1 MERLNLEDF
10 AKACVSGHGQ
20 SVENL
25 RKEERMMLPFKKI
38 LCPTDFGEPSYKA
51 IKAAGELAYHFGSEL
66 HIVHVI
72 APVPIIPVPM
82 GPEPSAFNV
91 TLYEQELEAS
101 SKRALEEVVNQL
113 ESKEVKT
120 RLIALR
126 GDPADE
132 IIRTA
137 DEENI
142 DLIIIATRGRT
153 GLDRL
158 IFGSIADKIL
168 RLAKCPVLTITG
180 GPSAEA
186 AKEITAEK
194 GEEVKLPEEK
204 SEKRKAYQEK
214 VEAQLKE
221 WGVKIDELKAKAERS
236 KVELKMKYGKQIED
250 LRVQK
255 EALEKKV
262 QEFKESGEETWEHL
276 KTGIEKGFDE
286 LKDSIDR
293 TISIFKEKREEAAET
308 VSKKKKAYVEKIENQ
323 LKDWGNQIDILKAKA
338 EKSKAE
344 IKIKYLEQ
352 IEELRKKQ
360 KTARQKFQEL
370 KDSGEEAW
378 SELKSGLDKALEDL
392 KEAFD
397 RSKSKFRK
405 K

>member
-1 MERLNLEDF
+1 
-10 AKACVSGHGQ
+10 
-20 SVENL
+20 
-25 RKEERMMLPFKKI
+25 MMLPFKKI
-38 LCPTDFGEPSYKA
+38 LCPTDFGEPSYEA

-72 APVPIIPVPM
+72 APVPIIPVPI

-132 IIRTA
+132 IVRTA

-142 DLIIIATRGRT
+142 DLIVIATRGRT

-158 IFGSIADKIL
+158 IFGSVAEKVV
-168 RLAKCPVLTITG
+168 RLAKCPVLTTIG

-186 AKEITAEK
+186 AKEIITER
-194 GEEVKLPEEK
+194 GEEVKMPEEK

-214 VEAQLKE
+214 VETQLKE
-221 WGVKIDELKAKAERS
+221 WGVRIDELKAKAERS
-236 KVELKMKYGKQIED
+236 KIELKMQYEKQIED
-250 LRVQK
+250 LRLQK
-255 EALEKKV
+255 EALEKKL

-276 KTGIEKGFDE
+276 KTAIEKGFDE
-286 LKDSIDR
+286 LKDSVGR
-293 TISIFKEKREEAAET
+293 TISLFKEKGEEVAET
-308 VSKKKKAYVEKIENQ
+308 VSKKKKVYTEKIEDQ
-323 LKDWGNQIDILKAKA
+323 LKDWGSQIDILKAKA

-344 IKIKYLEQ
+344 VKLKYLGQ

-360 KTARQKFQEL
+360 KAARQKLQEL
-370 KDSGEEAW
+370 KGSGEEAW
-378 SELKSGLDKALEDL
+378 GELKVGLDKALEDL

>member
-1 MERLNLEDF
+1 
-10 AKACVSGHGQ
+10 
-20 SVENL
+20 
-25 RKEERMMLPFKKI
+25 MLPFKKI
-38 LCPTDFGEPSYKA
+38 LCPTDFSEPSYEA

-72 APVPIIPVPM
+72 ASVPIVPVPI

-91 TLYEQELEAS
+91 SLYEQELDAS

-113 ESKEVKT
+113 ESKELKT

-132 IIRTA
+132 IVRTV
-137 DEENI
+137 DEENV
-142 DLIIIATRGRT
+142 DLIVIATRGRT

-158 IFGSIADKIL
+158 VFGSVAEKVV

-180 GPSAEA
+180 WPSAETI
-186 AKEITAEK
+186 KEVAVEK
-194 GEEVKLPEEK
+194 GEEVKMPEEK

-214 VEAQLKE
+214 IEAQLKE

-236 KVELKMKYGKQIED
+236 KVELKMRYEKQIED

-255 EALEKKV
+255 EALEKRL
-262 QEFKESGEETWEHL
+262 QEFKESGGETWEHL

-286 LKDSIDR
+286 LKDSVDR
-293 TISIFKEKREEAAET
+293 TISLFREKGEGVAGT
-308 VSKKKKAYVEKIENQ
+308 VSKKKKVYVEKIEDQ
-323 LKDWGNQIDILKAKA
+323 LKDWGSQIDILKAKA

-344 IKIKYLEQ
+344 VKIKYLEQ

-360 KTARQKFQEL
+360 KTARQKLQKL
-370 KDSGEEAW
+370 KGSGEEAW
-378 SELKSGLDKALEDL
+378 GELKVGLDRALEDL

-397 RSKSKFRK
+397 RSKSKFQK

>member
-1 MERLNLEDF
+1 
-10 AKACVSGHGQ
+10 
-20 SVENL
+20 
-25 RKEERMMLPFKKI
+25 MLPFKKI
-38 LCPTDFGEPSYKA
+38 LCPTDFSEPSYEA

-72 APVPIIPVPM
+72 ASVPIVPVPI

-91 TLYEQELEAS
+91 SLYEQELDAS

-113 ESKEVKT
+113 ESKELKT

-132 IIRTA
+132 IVRTV
-137 DEENI
+137 DEENV
-142 DLIIIATRGRT
+142 DLIVIATRGRT

-158 IFGSIADKIL
+158 VFGSVAEKVV

-180 GPSAEA
+180 GPSAETV
-186 AKEITAEK
+186 KEVAVEK
-194 GEEVKLPEEK
+194 GEEVKMPEEK

-214 VEAQLKE
+214 IEAQLKE

-236 KVELKMKYGKQIED
+236 KVELKMRYEKQIED

-255 EALEKKV
+255 EALEKRL
-262 QEFKESGEETWEHL
+262 QEFKESGGETWEHL

-286 LKDSIDR
+286 LKDSVDR
-293 TISIFKEKREEAAET
+293 TISLFREKGEEVAGT
-308 VSKKKKAYVEKIENQ
+308 VSKKKKVYVEKIEDQ
-323 LKDWGNQIDILKAKA
+323 LKDWGSQIDILKAKA

-344 IKIKYLEQ
+344 VKIKYLEQ

-360 KTARQKFQEL
+360 KTARQKLQKL
-370 KDSGEEAW
+370 KGSGEEAW
-378 SELKSGLDKALEDL
+378 GELKVGLDRALEDL

-397 RSKSKFRK
+397 RSKSKFQK

>member
-1 MERLNLEDF
+1 
-10 AKACVSGHGQ
+10 
-20 SVENL
+20 
-25 RKEERMMLPFKKI
+25 MLPFKKI
-38 LCPTDFGEPSYKA
+38 LCPTDFSEPSYEA

-72 APVPIIPVPM
+72 APVPIIPVPI

-91 TLYEQELEAS
+91 SLYEQELDAS

-113 ESKEVKT
+113 ESKELKT

-132 IIRTA
+132 IVRIA
-137 DEENI
+137 DEENV
-142 DLIIIATRGRT
+142 DLIVIATRGRT

-158 IFGSIADKIL
+158 IFGSVAEKVV
-168 RLAKCPVLTITG
+168 RLAKCAVLTVTIKV
-180 GPSAEA
+180 PSE
-186 AKEITAEK
+186 EGEETLTRREVLGLSEK
-194 GEEVKLPEEK
+194 KEVKLPEVQLEK
-204 SEKRKAYQEK
+204 KQAYQAK
-214 VEAQLKE
+214 IEAQLKE
-221 WGVKIDELKAKAERS
+221 WGAKIDELKAKAERS
-236 KVELKMKYGKQIED
+236 KVELKMKYEKQIED
-250 LRVQK
+250 LRAQK
-255 EALEKKV
+255 ESLEKRL

-286 LKDSIDR
+286 LKDSVDR
-293 TISIFKEKREEAAET
+293 TISLFKEKGEEVAET
-308 VSKKKKAYVEKIENQ
+308 VSKKKKAYVEKIEDQ
-323 LKDWGNQIDILKAKA
+323 LKDWSNQIDILKAKA

-344 IKIKYLEQ
+344 VKIKYLEQ

-360 KTARQKFQEL
+360 KTARQKLQKL
-370 KDSGEEAW
+370 KGSGEEAW
-378 SELKSGLDKALEDL
+378 GELKMGLDKALEDL

>member
-1 MERLNLEDF
+1 
-10 AKACVSGHGQ
+10 
-20 SVENL
+20 
-25 RKEERMMLPFKKI
+25 MLPFKKI
-38 LCPTDFGEPSYKA
+38 LCPTDFSEPSYEA

-72 APVPIIPVPM
+72 ASVPIVPVPI

-91 TLYEQELEAS
+91 SLYEQELDAS

-113 ESKEVKT
+113 ESKELKT

-132 IIRTA
+132 IVRTV
-137 DEENI
+137 DEENV
-142 DLIIIATRGRT
+142 DLIVIATRGRT

-158 IFGSIADKIL
+158 VFGSVAEKVV

-180 GPSAEA
+180 GPSAETL
-186 AKEITAEK
+186 KEVAVEK
-194 GEEVKLPEEK
+194 GEEVKMPEEK

-214 VEAQLKE
+214 IEAQLKE

-236 KVELKMKYGKQIED
+236 KVELKMRYEKQIED

-255 EALEKKV
+255 EALEKRL
-262 QEFKESGEETWEHL
+262 QEFKESGGETWEHL

-286 LKDSIDR
+286 LKDSVDR
-293 TISIFKEKREEAAET
+293 TISLFREKGEEVAGT
-308 VSKKKKAYVEKIENQ
+308 VSKKKKVYVEKIEDQ
-323 LKDWGNQIDILKAKA
+323 LKDWGSQIDILKAKA

-344 IKIKYLEQ
+344 VKIKYLEQ
-352 IEELRKKQ
+352 IEELRRKQ
-360 KTARQKFQEL
+360 KTARQKLQKL
-370 KDSGEEAW
+370 KGSGEEAW
-378 SELKSGLDKALEDL
+378 GELKVGLDRALEDL

-397 RSKSKFRK
+397 RSKSKFQK

>member
-1 MERLNLEDF
+1 
-10 AKACVSGHGQ
+10 
-20 SVENL
+20 
-25 RKEERMMLPFKKI
+25 MLPFKKI
-38 LCPTDFGEPSYKA
+38 LCPTDFSEPSYEA

-72 APVPIIPVPM
+72 ASVPVVPVPI

-91 TLYEQELEAS
+91 SLYEQELDAS

-113 ESKEVKT
+113 ESKELKT

-126 GDPADE
+126 GDPAEE
-132 IIRTA
+132 IVRTV
-137 DEENI
+137 DEENV
-142 DLIIIATRGRT
+142 DLIVIATRGRT

-158 IFGSIADKIL
+158 VFGSVAEKVV
-168 RLAKCPVLTITG
+168 RLAKCPLLTITG
-180 GPSAEA
+180 GPSTEA

-194 GEEVKLPEEK
+194 GEEVKMPEENP
-204 SEKRKAYQEK
+204 EKRKAYQERI
-214 VEAQLKE
+214 EAQLKE

-236 KVELKMKYGKQIED
+236 KVELKMKYEKQIED

-255 EALEKKV
+255 ETLEKRL
-262 QEFKESGEETWEHL
+262 QEFRESGGETWEHL

-286 LKDSIDR
+286 LKDSVDR
-293 TISIFKEKREEAAET
+293 TISLFKEKGEVVAET
-308 VSKKKKAYVEKIENQ
+308 VSKKKKAYVEKIEDQ
-323 LKDWGNQIDILKAKA
+323 LKDWSSQIDILKAKA

-344 IKIKYLEQ
+344 VKIKYLEQ

-360 KTARQKFQEL
+360 KTARQKLQKL
-370 KDSGEEAW
+370 KGSGEEAW
-378 SELKSGLDKALEDL
+378 GELKVGLDKALEDL

-397 RSKSKFRK
+397 RSKSKFQK

>member
-1 MERLNLEDF
+1 
-10 AKACVSGHGQ
+10 
-20 SVENL
+20 
-25 RKEERMMLPFKKI
+25 MLPFKKI
-38 LCPTDFGEPSYKA
+38 LCPTDFSEPSYEA

-72 APVPIIPVPM
+72 ASVPIVPVPI

-91 TLYEQELEAS
+91 SLYEQELDAS

-113 ESKEVKT
+113 ESKELKT

-132 IIRTA
+132 IVRTV
-137 DEENI
+137 DEENV
-142 DLIIIATRGRT
+142 DLIVIATRGRT

-158 IFGSIADKIL
+158 VFGSVAEKVV

-180 GPSAEA
+180 GPSAETV
-186 AKEITAEK
+186 KEVAVEK
-194 GEEVKLPEEK
+194 GEEVKMPEEK

-214 VEAQLKE
+214 IEAQLKE

-236 KVELKMKYGKQIED
+236 KVELKMRYEKQIED

-255 EALEKKV
+255 EALEKRL
-262 QEFKESGEETWEHL
+262 QEFKESGGETWEHL

-286 LKDSIDR
+286 LKDSVDR
-293 TISIFKEKREEAAET
+293 TISLFREKGEGVAGT
-308 VSKKKKAYVEKIENQ
+308 VSKKKKVYVEKIEDQ
-323 LKDWGNQIDILKAKA
+323 LKDWGSQIDILKAKA

-344 IKIKYLEQ
+344 VKIKYLEQ

-360 KTARQKFQEL
+360 KTARQKLQKL
-370 KDSGEEAW
+370 KGSGEEAW
-378 SELKSGLDKALEDL
+378 GELKVGLDRALEDL

-397 RSKSKFRK
+397 RSKSKFQK